1 MKGAFERWVDQLL
14 GIFILIIK
22 VLLLAFLF
30 VVVSV
35 VVIACVGVDIDELI
49 DADAAAVIVED

>member
-14 GIFILIIK
+14 GIFVLIIK

-30 VVVSV
+30 VVVSA
-35 VVIACVGVDIDELI
+35 VVITCVGVDIDELI